1 MKNKKDVIHKNETYC
16 FGINQSVPQWFK
28 VQRTV
33 IKSRI
38 LVGGSGV
45 YNHCPVPCLYSKPVI
60 LRYIWFGFRY
70 SVRRYHDTGR
80 SGKQVAA
87 IVFVTMASTVV
98 NIVVAIVFLN
108 GLALRALSVYNG
120 GGLNEIQGP
129 SGHFLLFIVAIVNV
143 FIILGVCI
151 YNIVILSLPSQPG
164 TNVYGEWIPFGAKAV
179 RD

>member
-1 MKNKKDVIHKNETYC
+1 MKRIVLALINLYRNGLRFRGRLSRAGYWWAVLGYIIIALCLAFIPNRLFYDIFGLVSVIP
-16 FGINQSVPQWFK
+16 FISA
-28 VQRTV
+28 
-33 IKSRI
+33 
-38 LVGGSGV
+38 
-45 YNHCPVPCLYSKPVI
+45 
-60 LRYIWFGFRY
+60 

-108 GLALRALSVYNG
+108 GLALSALSVYNG

-179 RD
+179 RDCR